1 MKRNKLRVFK
11 LMQTAIITSC
21 ILSGCGA
28 SSSLADT
35 MEIEQQGRMETNS
48 YDYGAAVMDNAYA
61 AESSNAMAVVTD
73 EKSRDGSA
81 QALSTDGMSLLEEK
95 LVYYCDLEIE
105 TLDYGETVK
114 YIKEMISQYGGV
126 IQSEDEAD
134 NSDNW
139 YYEDYHKTT
148 GTMRNYIEARIPSD
162 NYDSFLTSID
172 GVGKMKSK
180 STGIENISQQYYDTT
195 TQIEALEIQ
204 EKNLLSMLEKCE
216 TIEDM
221 ITVQD
226 RLTTVSSELDRL
238 RTDKRYMDTDVA
250 YSYVNINIEEV
261 MEYRYDEEPVR
272 TNTFADRLVNT
283 IKSTG
288 KNFLRFLED
297 MLFLIIELIPYLVTA
312 GIIYLIFRKKIKIKI
327 EEKKQKREAARI
339 EKMRQNNDN
348 KN

>member
-1 MKRNKLRVFK
+1 MKRNKWRLFK
-11 LMQTAIITSC
+11 VVQTALITAC
-21 ILSGCGA
+21 MLSGCGA

-35 MEIEQQGRMETNS
+35 MEIAEQTGRETGS
-48 YDYGAAVMDNAYA
+48 YDYGAAVMNNAYA
-61 AESSNAMAVVTD
+61 AEADTEMAVVTE
-73 EKSRDGSA
+73 EKSRDGSVQA
-81 QALSTDGMSLLEEK
+81 QTTDGMTLLEEK

-148 GTMRNYIEARIPSD
+148 GTMRNYIEARIPSA
-162 NYDSFLTSID
+162 NYDSFLASID

-180 STGIENISQQYYDTT
+180 STSIENISQQYYDTT

-226 RLTTVSSELDRL
+226 RLATVSSELDRL

-250 YSYVNINIEEV
+250 YSYVNINIAEV
-261 MEYRYDEEPVR
+261 MEYHYDEEPVR

-283 IKSTG
+283 IKATG
-288 KNFLRFLED
+288 KNFLRFLEN
-297 MLFLIIELIPYLVTA
+297 MLFLIIELIPYLVIV
-312 GIIYLIFRKKIKIKI
+312 GIIYLIFGKKIKSRIKSKI
-327 EEKKQKREAARI
+327 EEKKQKRGKI
-339 EKMRQNNDN
+339 
-348 KN
+348 